1 MNIAQ
6 LRLVKQP
13 NSSFITHLETDPFTP
28 WHHHPE
34 YELVLVIRGKGK
46 RMVGDHID
54 RFGKG
59 DLVFLGPYLPHAWV
73 IDVEE
78 GKDVSEL
85 DDEAFVI
92 QFSYD
97 FLCDKFF
104 EIPEFT
110 YLKKFLLRSE
120 RGYVFYGDVKRRI
133 ISILRK
139 MQNMDDTDKLYALF
153 GIFQLFGKTDQ
164 YEVLASPAYMQSLTV
179 KGSES
184 MRSALQYI
192 MEHFQERIQI
202 EDVLEITHK
211 SYAAF
216 YKAFKKTYGM
226 SFTDYLLKV
235 RIGYACK
242 LLTEDQSK
250 ISEIAYDAGFE
261 NLANFNRQF
270 RKIKGI
276 TPTAFRNQVRQ
287 KMKGSVEHYRES
299 VEAWQDSYTHK
310 HNE

>member
-1 MNIAQ
+1 MKIAK
-6 LRLVKQP
+6 LRLVKEP
-13 NSSFITHLETDPFTP
+13 NRSFIIHRETDPFTP

-34 YELVLVIRGKGK
+34 YELVLIIKGKGR

-54 RFGKG
+54 RFEQG
-59 DLVFLGPYLPHAWV
+59 DLVLLGPYLPHAWV
-73 IDVEE
+73 IDIEE
-78 GKDVSEL
+78 GKDVRDL

-97 FLCDKFF
+97 FLGNRFF

-110 YLKKFLLRSE
+110 SLKKFLLRSE
-120 RGYVFYGDVKRRI
+120 RGYVFYGDMKFRI

-139 MQNMDDTDKLYALF
+139 MRKMDDTDRLYALF
-153 GIFQLFGKTDQ
+153 RIFQLFGNSDK
-164 YEVLASPAYMQSLTV
+164 YEILASPAYMQSLTV
-179 KGSES
+179 KGSET

-192 MEHFQERIQI
+192 MQHFQKRIQI
-202 EDVLEITHK
+202 EDVLRITHK

-216 YKAFKKTYGM
+216 YKAFKRTYGL

-242 LLTEDQSK
+242 LLTEDQVK
-250 ISEIAYDAGFE
+250 ISEIAYDSGFD

-276 TPTAFRNQVRQ
+276 TPSAFRNQIR
-287 KMKGSVEHYRES
+287 KNLKDSLEHYKES
-299 VEAWQDSYTHK
+299 VEVWEENYYHQK
-310 HNE
+310 